1 MMFGCLRRIIVLVL
15 LLALLA
21 GGWLYRDRLRELWRE
36 VRGQPALVV
45 VLPSRELADAADAK
59 LEALRTGA
67 ADRAALSEVELQSLL
82 AYRYAGVLPGF
93 VDSAV
98 VELDDDRIR
107 LRADVPI
114 DRLPSVSELGEAA
127 SFLPDTSELT
137 LTGSLLPLPGERVGL
152 AINEVTVARI
162 PLPRRLVPA
171 ALRRLGRRDEAG
183 LPADAI
189 PLPLPSGATSA
200 YIRGDSLVLI
210 GRGGTP

>member
-1 MMFGCLRRIIVLVL
+1 
-15 LLALLA
+15 
-21 GGWLYRDRLRELWRE
+21 
-36 VRGQPALVV
+36 
-45 VLPSRELADAADAK
+45 
-59 LEALRTGA
+59 
-67 ADRAALSEVELQSLL
+67 
-82 AYRYAGVLPGF
+82 VLPGF

-152 AINEVTVARI
+152 AIDEVTVARI